1 MKKTDQ
7 HIHQMEGINNPE
19 DLNRRNKAEELRA
32 AGFSGTDDEVI
43 EQYLVW
49 VEEALD
55 ACTN

>member
-1 MKKTDQ
+1 MT
-7 HIHQMEGINNPE
+7 
-19 DLNRRNKAEELRA
+19 LNRADKADELRN